1 MATDRNN
8 ARICIKQYFEKK
20 VEQQKG
26 DKMFNKIYCL
36 FEQSGTFKNEFKKL
50 GLEAFDYDIQDD
62 FGETDYIC
70 DLFVDIE
77 EAYENRESIFDDI
90 TQNDL
95 IIAFFPCIRFEDQIQ
110 MHFRGTAI
118 QMKNW
123 TTEQKLENDLKLH
136 RELSQMYGLVTKLAI
151 ICLRRK
157 IPLIIENPYSTTHYL
172 VKYWAIPAT
181 IIDKDRTIRGDFY
194 KKPTQ
199 YYFINCEPK
208 YNMILEPQIW
218 NKTKTITNTSK
229 KIDRSLISQEY
240 ANRFIR
246 EFIV

>member
-1 MATDRNN
+1 M
-8 ARICIKQYFEKK
+8 K
-20 VEQQKG
+20 V
-26 DKMFNKIYCL
+26 YCL

-50 GLEAFDYDIQDD
+50 GYEAFDYDIQDE
-62 FGETDYIC
+62 FGQTDYVC

-110 MHFRGTAI
+110 MHFRGTAT
-118 QMKNW
+118 QMRNW
-123 TTEQKLENDLKLH
+123 TNEQKLGNDLKLH
-136 RELSQMYGLVTKLAI
+136 KELTNLYELVTKLAI
-151 ICLRRK
+151 VCLRRK

-181 IIDKDRTIRGDFY
+181 IIDMDRTVRGDYY

-199 YYFINCEPK
+199 YWFIGLEPK
-208 YNMILEPQIW
+208 QNMVLEAYTINNKKTIEQVH
-218 NKTKTITNTSK
+218 NKTE
-229 KIDRSLISQEY
+229 RSLIAPEY

-246 EFIV
+246 EFILEEK